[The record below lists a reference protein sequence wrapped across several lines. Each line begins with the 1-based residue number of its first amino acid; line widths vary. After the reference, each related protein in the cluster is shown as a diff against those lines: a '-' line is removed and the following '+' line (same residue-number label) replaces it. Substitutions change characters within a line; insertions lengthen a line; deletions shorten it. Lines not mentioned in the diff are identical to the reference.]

1 MSCDSSFEVD
11 SDGTLVVQV
20 RLLWGPSRRMLEKKY
35 EKKEKE
41 GDKGEGWGVRGE
53 GMIWNG
59 RRKEERSANK
69 IHALIIYKE
78 QNTSRPL
85 SNQFSLNT

>member
-1 MSCDSSFEVD
+1 
-11 SDGTLVVQV
+11 
-20 RLLWGPSRRMLEKKY
+20 MLEKKY
-35 EKKEKE
+35 EKKEKK
-41 GDKGEGWGVRGE
+41 GDKGEGWGVRDEGWGVRGE

-59 RRKEERSANK
+59 RGKEEWSAYK

>member
-1 MSCDSSFEVD
+1 M
-11 SDGTLVVQV
+11 
-20 RLLWGPSRRMLEKKY
+20 RGPSRRMLEKKY

-41 GDKGEGWGVRGE
+41 GDKGEGGGGGVRGE

-59 RRKEERSANK
+59 MGKEERSAYK

>member
-1 MSCDSSFEVD
+1 M
-11 SDGTLVVQV
+11 
-20 RLLWGPSRRMLEKKY
+20 
-35 EKKEKE
+35 
-41 GDKGEGWGVRGE
+41 RGE
-53 GMIWNG
+53 GIIWNG
-59 RRKEERSANK
+59 RGKEERSAYK

>member
-1 MSCDSSFEVD
+1 
-11 SDGTLVVQV
+11 
-20 RLLWGPSRRMLEKKY
+20 
-35 EKKEKE
+35 
-41 GDKGEGWGVRGE
+41 
-53 GMIWNG
+53 MIWNG
-59 RRKEERSANK
+59 RRKEERGAYK

>member
-1 MSCDSSFEVD
+1 MRAFKKNVGEEV
-11 SDGTLVVQV
+11 
-20 RLLWGPSRRMLEKKY
+20 RE
-35 EKKEKE
+35 E
-41 GDKGEGWGVRGE
+41 GKRGGQGGGVRGE

-59 RRKEERSANK
+59 RRKEERSAYK

>member
-1 MSCDSSFEVD
+1 MS
-11 SDGTLVVQV
+11 
-20 RLLWGPSRRMLEKKY
+20 GPSRRMLEKKY

-41 GDKGEGWGVRGE
+41 GDKGEGGGGGVRGE

-59 RRKEERSANK
+59 RGKEERSAYK

>member
-1 MSCDSSFEVD
+1 MRRGYCERAFKENVGEEV
-11 SDGTLVVQV
+11 
-20 RLLWGPSRRMLEKKY
+20 RE
-35 EKKEKE
+35 E
-41 GDKGEGWGVRGE
+41 GKGGGQGRGVRGE

-59 RRKEERSANK
+59 RGKEERSAYK

>member
-1 MSCDSSFEVD
+1 M
-11 SDGTLVVQV
+11 
-20 RLLWGPSRRMLEKKY
+20 RGPSRRMLEKKY
-35 EKKEKE
+35 EKKERE
-41 GDKGEGWGVRGE
+41 GGGGGVRGE

-59 RRKEERSANK
+59 RGKEERSAYK